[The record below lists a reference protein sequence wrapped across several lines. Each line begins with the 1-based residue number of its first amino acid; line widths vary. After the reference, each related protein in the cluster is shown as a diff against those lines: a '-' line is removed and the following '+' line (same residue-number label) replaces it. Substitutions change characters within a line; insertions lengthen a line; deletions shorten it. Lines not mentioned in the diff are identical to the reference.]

1 MDKIRAISIKDT
13 REAKG
18 MQMLKV
24 NEITKSVDPS
34 FEQAT
39 CLHING
45 NLFLHG
51 IESDHSVVASEGGEG
66 RS

>member
-1 MDKIRAISIKDT
+1 MDRIRAISTKDT

-18 MQMLKV
+18 MQTLKA

-39 CLHING
+39 CLHIND
-45 NLFLHG
+45 NLFLRG
-51 IESDHSVVASEGGEG
+51 IESDHSVVASEPGE
-66 RS
+66 

>member
-1 MDKIRAISIKDT
+1 MDRIRAINIKDT

-18 MQMLKV
+18 MQTLKV

-39 CLHING
+39 CLHIND
-45 NLFLHG
+45 NLFSRG
-51 IESDHSVVASEGGEG
+51 IESEPQCCSQRRCG
-66 RS
+66 RA